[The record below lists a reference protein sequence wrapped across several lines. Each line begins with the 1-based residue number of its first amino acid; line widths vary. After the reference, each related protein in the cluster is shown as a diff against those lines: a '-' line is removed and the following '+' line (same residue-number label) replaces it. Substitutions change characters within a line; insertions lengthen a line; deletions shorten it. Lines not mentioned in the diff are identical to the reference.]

1 MNSLTSTQYTLLKL
15 CFFAYSWGNP
25 DVNTSANGGYQI
37 FNAILGWNNTAT
49 YGTVISYCLYWVGIA
64 VYLVYLRFKEERQA
78 RAEKEEKE
86 KESLDRHDSNSTIDA
101 TVNESAK
108 ALEESRPFENEKISK
123 V

>member
-15 CFFAYSWGNP
+15 CFFTYSWGNP

>member
-1 MNSLTSTQYTLLKL
+1 MYVY
-15 CFFAYSWGNP
+15 FFNYSWGNP

-64 VYLVYLRFKEERQA
+64 IYLVYLRFKEERQA
-78 RAEKEEKE
+78 RAEQEKKE
-86 KESLDRHDSNSTIDA
+86 KEPLDRHDSNSTIDA

-108 ALEESRPFENEKISK
+108 ALEESRSFENEKISK